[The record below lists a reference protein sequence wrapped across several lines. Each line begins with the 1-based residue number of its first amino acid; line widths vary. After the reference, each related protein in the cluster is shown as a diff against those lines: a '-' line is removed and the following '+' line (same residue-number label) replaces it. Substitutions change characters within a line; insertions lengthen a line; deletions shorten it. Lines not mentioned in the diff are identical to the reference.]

1 MRKIM
6 NNLRVVM
13 AQQGFEIGDISGN
26 IQKIIQLA
34 QAAYQDQKADL
45 VLFPELCL
53 IGYPPEDLLLRPSL
67 KLRID
72 EAIECLLQANL
83 PCAIVVGA
91 PMNVDGRLFNS
102 AICISENK
110 IIHQYNKQCLP
121 NYQVFDEKRYFAMG
135 EQSSVFKFKGVTFS
149 LLICEDIWL
158 DEPVIEAKA
167 LGAQVVLALN
177 ASPFHL
183 NRVSQRLERV
193 EKIAKQY
200 DLAVLYVNGH
210 YGQDELV
217 FDGASF
223 VVNQQGQLTHN
234 SAQFVDDMA
243 VVDLVVDKKDCQ
255 VVAGSTVTDLS
266 LMESLHQALVLG
278 LKSYVNKNGFPG
290 IVLGLSGGIDSGL
303 SLAIAVDALG
313 ADRVHAVMMPFAYT
327 SEMSIADAKEQADL
341 LGVKFDIV
349 PIIDIYEASYQ
360 TLKPVLGLD
369 QPGVTEQN
377 LQARIRGV
385 MLMAISNKTGSMV
398 LTTGN
403 KSEMAVGYATLY
415 EDMCGGYNAL
425 KDVPKTLVFELS
437 RYLNTIKPAIPSRVI
452 ERPPSAELA
461 PDQKDEDSLPPYH
474 ILDAIIEHYV
484 EEDLSA
490 EEIVEQGFEQETV
503 YWVCKQIDRNEYK
516 RQQSAEGVRI
526 TPRGFGKDRR
536 YPITHKWTAG
546 I

>member
-1 MRKIM
+1 
-6 NNLRVVM
+6 M

-26 IQKIIQLA
+26 VQKIIQLT
-34 QAAYQDQKADL
+34 QAAFQDQQVDL
-45 VLFPELCL
+45 LLFPELCL

-67 KLRID
+67 KLRIN
-72 EAIECLLQANL
+72 EAIELLLQANL
-83 PCAIVVGA
+83 PCAIVIGV
-91 PMNVDGRLFNS
+91 PMTIDGQLFNS

-110 IIHQYNKQCLP
+110 IIHQYHKQCLP
-121 NYQVFDEKRYFAMG
+121 NYQVFDEKRYFTMG
-135 EQSSVFKFKGVTFS
+135 EQSSVFEFKGVMFS

-158 DEPVIEAKA
+158 DEPIIKAKD
-167 LGAQVVLALN
+167 LGAQVVLTLN

-183 NRVSQRLERV
+183 NRVAQRLKRIEV
-193 EKIAKQY
+193 IAKQHE
-200 DLAVLYVNGH
+200 LIVFYVNGH
-210 YGQDELV
+210 YAQDELV

-223 VVNQQGQLTHN
+223 VVNQQGQLTH
-234 SAQFVDDMA
+234 SCDQFVDVMA
-243 VVDLVVDKKDCQ
+243 IVDLSVNKKAKINQVDVLKN
-255 VVAGSTVTDLS
+255 GSTAKELS
-266 LMESLHQALVLG
+266 LMQSLHQALVLG

-313 ADRVHAVMMPFAYT
+313 ADRVHAVMMPFEYT
-327 SEMSIADAKEQADL
+327 SEMSIKDAKEQADL

-349 PIIDIYEASYQ
+349 PIVDIYESTYK
-360 TLKPVLGLD
+360 TLQPVLGLD

-377 LQARIRGV
+377 LQSRIRGV

-415 EDMCGGYNAL
+415 GDMCGGYNAL

-437 RYLNTIKPAIPSRVI
+437 RFLNTIKPSIPARVI

-461 PDQKDEDSLPPYH
+461 PDQKDEDTLPPYE
-474 ILDAIIEHYV
+474 ILDAIIEFYV
-484 EEDLSA
+484 EQDLSA
-490 EEIVEQGFEQETV
+490 EEIVEQGFEKETV
-503 YWVCKQIDRNEYK
+503 YWVCKQIDRNEFK

-536 YPITHKWTAG
+536 YPITHKWIAG

>member
-1 MRKIM
+1 M

-26 IQKIIQLA
+26 VQKIIQLTM
-34 QAAYQDQKADL
+34 QAYQEQQADL

-67 KLRID
+67 TLRIN
-72 EAIECLLQANL
+72 EAMDLLLQANL
-83 PCAIVVGA
+83 PCAIVIGV
-91 PMNVDGRLFNS
+91 PIHVDGQLFNS
-102 AICISENK
+102 AVCLSENK
-110 IIHQYNKQCLP
+110 IIHKYHKQCLP
-121 NYQVFDEKRYFAMG
+121 NYQVFDEKRYFTMG
-135 EQSSVFKFKGVTFS
+135 DQSSVFEFKGVKLS
-149 LLICEDIWL
+149 LLVCEDIWF
-158 DEPVIEAKA
+158 DEPIKQAKEF
-167 LGAQVVLALN
+167 GAQVLLTIN

-183 NRVSQRLERV
+183 DRVSHRVKRV
-193 EKIAKQY
+193 EKMAKKY
-200 DLAVLYVNGH
+200 ELAVLYVNGH

-223 VVNQQGQLTHN
+223 VVNQYGQLTHR
-234 SAQFVDDMA
+234 SAQFADDMML
-243 VVDLVVDKKDCQ
+243 VDIKVETPLCSVIE
-255 VVAGSTVTDLS
+255 GSKAES
-266 LMESLHQALVLG
+266 LTLMASLHQALVLG

-290 IVLGLSGGIDSGL
+290 VVLGLSGGIDSGL

-327 SEMSIADAKEQADL
+327 SEISIADAKEQADL

-349 PIIDIYEASYQ
+349 PIVDVFDASFK
-360 TLKPVLGLD
+360 TLQPVLNLEE
-369 QPGVTEQN
+369 PGVTEQN

-415 EDMCGGYNAL
+415 GDMCGGYNAL

-437 RYLNTIKPAIPSRVI
+437 RYLNTLKPSIPPRVI

-461 PDQKDEDSLPPYH
+461 PDQKDEDSLPPYD
-474 ILDAIIEHYV
+474 ILDAIIECYV

-490 EEIVEQGFEQETV
+490 DAIVAKGFEQETV

-516 RQQSAEGVRI
+516 RQQAAEGVRI

-536 YPITHKWTAG
+536 YPITHKWLAG

>member
-1 MRKIM
+1 MRKFM

-13 AQQGFEIGDISGN
+13 AQQGFEIGDILGN
-26 IQKIIQLA
+26 VQKIIQLTK
-34 QAAYQDQKADL
+34 QAHQDQQADL

-67 KLRID
+67 KLRIN
-72 EAIECLLQANL
+72 EAIELLLQADL
-83 PCAIVVGA
+83 PCAIVIGA
-91 PMNVDGRLFNS
+91 PMTIDGQLFNS
-102 AICISENK
+102 AICIFENK
-110 IIHQYNKQCLP
+110 IVHQYNKQCLP

-135 EQSSVFKFKGVTFS
+135 EQSSVFEFKGVTFS

-158 DEPVIEAKA
+158 DKPVVEAKA
-167 LGAQVVLALN
+167 LGAQVILSLN

-193 EKIAKQY
+193 EKIAKEY
-200 DLAVLYVNGH
+200 SLAVLYVNGH

-223 VVNQQGQLTHN
+223 VVNQQGQLTQN

-243 VVDLVVDKKDCQ
+243 VVDLSVDNNDCQ
-255 VVAGSTVTDLS
+255 IVEGSITSELS

-290 IVLGLSGGIDSGL
+290 VVLGLSGGIDSGL

-313 ADRVHAVMMPFAYT
+313 ADRVHAVMMPYAYT

-349 PIIDIYEASYQ
+349 PIIDVFESTYK
-360 TLKPVLGLD
+360 TLQPVLSLD

-415 EDMCGGYNAL
+415 GDMCGGYNAL

-437 RYLNTIKPAIPSRVI
+437 RYLNTIKPSIPARVI

-461 PDQKDEDSLPPYH
+461 PDQKDEDSLPPYD

-484 EEDLSA
+484 EEDRS
-490 EEIVEQGFEQETV
+490 
-503 YWVCKQIDRNEYK
+503 K
-516 RQQSAEGVRI
+516 
-526 TPRGFGKDRR
+526 
-536 YPITHKWTAG
+536 
-546 I
+546 